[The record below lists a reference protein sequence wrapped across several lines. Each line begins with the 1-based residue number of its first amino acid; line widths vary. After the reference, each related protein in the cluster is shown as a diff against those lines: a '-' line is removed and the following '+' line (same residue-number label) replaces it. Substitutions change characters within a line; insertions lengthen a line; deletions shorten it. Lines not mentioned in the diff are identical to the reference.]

1 MENKNKNTFWLFF
14 ITFLTSFIL
23 GILFSLQV
31 DKILNYDLLKS
42 NNLPSIYSNEENLN
56 LTKFWTVYD
65 IIKSEYFDSK
75 IIDNNKLL
83 ESSISWL
90 VNWLWDKHSNYLN
103 IEENKNFNESLA
115 WDFEWIWAV
124 VEPHPMGVSI
134 DMIIKW
140 SPAKNSDLRSW
151 DLIIKSNDISLEWLT
166 LVDAVNNIKWPAWT
180 KVILEII
187 REWEKNII
195 KKELT
200 REKIKI
206 PSVDFEKFD
215 NNTWYISINMF
226 WDETSLEFQKAIT
239 ELKDTSWL
247 IIDLRDNW
255 WGYLLSAVEILS
267 NLIENWEILVV
278 TKYSDENTNEVY
290 KSINSWEIYKWK
302 IIILINENSASAS
315 EITAWA
321 LKEYQKAIVVW
332 KKSYG
337 KWSVQEPFE
346 LGDWSMLKLTVAKWF
361 TPKWVNIDQDWIIP
375 DVEISFLDEDYKN
388 AYDRQ
393 KEEAKKILDT
403 FIKTKA
409 LNLTIDSYKE
419 QNK

>member
-42 NNLPSIYSNEENLN
+42 NNLPSIYSSEENLN

-83 ESSISWL
+83 ESSISGL

-124 VEPHPMGVSI
+124 VEPHPMWVTI
-134 DMIIKW
+134 DMIIKG

-166 LVDAVNNIKWPAWT
+166 LVDAVNNIKWPAGT

-215 NNTWYISINMF
+215 NNTGYISINMF

-302 IIILINENSASAS
+302 IVILINENSASAS

>member
-90 VNWLWDKHSNYLN
+90 VNWLWDKHSSYLN
-103 IEENKNFNESLA
+103 IEENKSFNESLA

-124 VEPHPMGVSI
+124 VEPHPMWVTI
-134 DMIIKW
+134 DMIIKG

-151 DLIIKSNDISLEWLT
+151 DLIIKANDISLEWLI

-302 IIILINENSASAS
+302 IVILINENSASAS

-375 DVEISFLDEDYKN
+375 DIEVSFLDEDYKN

>member
-23 GILFSLQV
+23 GIIFSLQV

-42 NNLPSIYSNEENLN
+42 NNISAIPIDENSLN
-56 LTKFWTVYD
+56 LDKFWSVYN
-65 IIKSEYFDSK
+65 IIKNEYFDSK
-75 IIDNNKLL
+75 IIDNDKLL
-83 ESSISWL
+83 ESSISGL
-90 VNWLWDKHSNYLN
+90 VNWLWDKHSGYFD
-103 IEENKNFNESLA
+103 IEENKSFNESLS

-124 VEPHPMGVSI
+124 VDSHPMWVTI

-140 SPAKNSDLRSW
+140 SPAKNSDLRSG
-151 DLIIKSNDISLEWLT
+151 DLIIKANDILLEGLT
-166 LVDAVNNIKWPAWT
+166 LVDAVNNIKWPAWS

-215 NNTWYISINMF
+215 NNTGYISINMF
-226 WDETSLEFQKAIT
+226 WDETSLEFQKAIN
-239 ELKDTSWL
+239 ELKDTSWI

-255 WGYLLSAVEILS
+255 GGYLISAVQILS

-278 TKYSDENTNEVY
+278 TKYSDEKTNDIYE
-290 KSINSWEIYKWK
+290 SINSWEIYKWK
-302 IIILINENSASAS
+302 IVVLINENSASAS

-321 LKEYQKAIVVW
+321 LKEYQKAIIVW

-361 TPKWVNIDQDWIIP
+361 TPKWVNIDKDWINP
-375 DVEISFLDEDYKN
+375 DIEISFLEEDYKN
-388 AYDRQ
+388 LYDRQ
-393 KEEAKKILDT
+393 KEEAKKILDN

-409 LNLTIDSYKE
+409 LNMTIDSYKE